1 MPKNVD
7 RQFAS
12 RKHPRYYKS
21 FAVTPS
27 NDDRSYDQSQIDSE
41 NPSKFQGGGY
51 YHD

>member
-1 MPKNVD
+1 MGE
-7 RQFAS
+7 RQFAT

-41 NPSKFQGGGY
+41 MHSKFTGVGGY
-51 YHD
+51 QD